1 MRYWFLIGLALL
13 LAACQLRQEAAA
25 VQEDINELLAG
36 GMVVAQ
42 LTPTYTPTLTPAATP
57 TPTNTPTPTVTPT
70 PTPTPTPTAL
80 PLPIGGNLRPALL
93 ATPVAQPGAPCG
105 LVDIFDFPMNPPDA
119 ADLGNGRD
127 FGVFRNRYSQH
138 HAGED
143 WWAASRSSTFG
154 ERVYSIGHGW
164 VTYSQ
169 PLGWGRDQGVII
181 IQHRL
186 RDGRNLLSFYGHLDP
201 ASFLVRVGDCVE
213 RGQQIAQIGQPRTAP
228 HLHFEIR
235 THAPD
240 ATLGGYWPTD
250 PTTAGWLPPSAT
262 VWEQRLSHSPGV
274 QWLRPYADRGT
285 TAVGQVADSFIL
297 LEKGELLGL
306 NIATGQLRWRRSSAA
321 PINRALLHE
330 ELLYYLTRDG
340 QLTAYALGE
349 QAMPSAEPLWATELP
364 GAGGAALLPLPGGGL
379 IVALRQQL
387 IAFTAAGEGVWTAEQ
402 AGRPF
407 DWHLQEDRLLL
418 TLTGGAAAV
427 WLIEAQGARPLVG
440 LPQELSAGYL
450 LVRDE
455 TVWLHGRDGLYQLD
469 LAQEAARLHLPLP
482 AGSLVNGS
490 SLILPDGGLLLA
502 HPDVRD
508 RRLIVLD
515 SDGQL
520 RWERS
525 YAAIGGAVRLAAVA
539 DAVYLVAA
547 ETAGSLGNLTVYHLN
562 LEQPRL
568 SRQFVGGT
576 RAPLPA
582 ESWHWAGDSRLLLNI
597 GGGHLVAFMPQP

>member
-1 MRYWFLIGLALL
+1 MRYWLLILLALL
-13 LAACQLRQEAAA
+13 SAACQPRQEAAA
-25 VQEDINELLAG
+25 ILDEGKELVVG
-36 GMVVAQ
+36 GTVVTQ
-42 LTPTYTPTLTPAATP
+42 LSSTYTPTLTPAATP

-80 PLPIGGNLRPALL
+80 PIAIGGNLRPALL
-93 ATPVAQPGAPCG
+93 ATPVAQPGTPCG
-105 LVDIFDFPMNPPDA
+105 VVDIFDFPMNPPDA

-127 FGVFRNRYSQH
+127 FGVFRNRYNQH

-143 WWAASRSSTFG
+143 WWAANRSSTFG
-154 ERVYSIGHGW
+154 ERVYSIGHGR

-186 RDGRNLLSFYGHLDP
+186 GDGRNLLSFYGHLDP
-201 ASFLVRVGDCVE
+201 ASFLVRVGDCVV
-213 RGQQIAQIGQPRTAP
+213 RGQQIAQIGQPRTSP

-250 PTTAGWLPPSAT
+250 PTTAGWLPPSLT
-262 VWEQRLSHSPGV
+262 IWELRLINSPGV
-274 QWLRPYADRGT
+274 QWLRLYADRGT
-285 TAVGQVADSFIL
+285 TAVDQVADTFIL
-297 LEKGELLGL
+297 LEKGDLLGL
-306 NIATGQLRWRRSSAA
+306 NIATGQLRWQHSSPA
-321 PINRALLHE
+321 PINSALLHE
-330 ELLYYLTRDG
+330 EQLYYLTRDG
-340 QLTAYALGE
+340 QLAAHTLGE
-349 QAMPSAEPLWATELP
+349 QALPAAEPLWMTNLP

-387 IAFTAAGEGVWTAEQ
+387 LAFDEAGESIWTVEQ

-407 DWHLQEDRLLL
+407 DWQLQDDQLIL
-418 TLTGGAAAV
+418 TLTGGSAAV
-427 WLIEAQGARPLVG
+427 WLVDAQGARPLAG

-450 LVRDE
+450 LVTNVR
-455 TVWLHGRDGLYQLD
+455 VWLHGRDGLYQLD
-469 LAQEAARLHLPLP
+469 LTQETARLHLPLP

-508 RRLIVLD
+508 RRLIALD

-525 YAAIGGAVRLAAVA
+525 YASIGGVVRLTAVQNA
-539 DAVYLVAA
+539 IYLIAA
-547 ETAGSLGNLTVYHLN
+547 ETVGSLGSLTVDQLN
-562 LEQPRL
+562 PEQPRL
-568 SRQFVGGT
+568 TRQFAGGT
-576 RAPLPA
+576 RAPMPS
-582 ESWHWAGDSRLLLNI
+582 ENWHWAGNSQLLLNI
-597 GGGHLVAFMPQP
+597 GGGHLVAFMPEP